1 MKHLYLTVLLS
12 LCGCLITW
20 GQPSNTPGL
29 QAATGAEAIET
40 AVRQLSSTCTPFRAN
55 ENAEQDP
62 KTLTNLPADAEVF
75 HQNLNPVFPG
85 DCVTHASIMSADLVE
100 YFIGNTI
107 TKVQTI
113 VPKGSTKVKL
123 WIADADNLGTPL
135 YSKYVTCER
144 DKVVE
149 LPCNL
154 KIEKAFNLLVAI
166 TMEYNEKSDCWAPI
180 VPCNRYSAWFLE
192 DTSTGIAGF
201 LDYTNMRAQLYGDE
215 NLCYGYFFNC
225 ITEGEG
231 GFRDYEIKVEGV
243 SHTRAFIG
251 EASDFSIGVTNYGT
265 KKIATAKFLA
275 KMGDAEQV
283 IEHEQAIK
291 FLYYA
296 NIKSQLS
303 TPTTPVRV
311 PLSVELIE
319 VGGESI
325 SDSNC
330 SEDGSITAVD
340 PKLSVRRNTVMEEFT
355 GTWCGWCPR
364 GARAIELLME
374 KYPDTFIPIAIHGND
389 EFSVSEFDTHIA
401 RYSKGFPSSTVNRL
415 TFGDPYTGSTEHGGG
430 NLGIAKDL
438 AYVSKL
444 PCEAT
449 LTLKDAILD
458 ADAREIT
465 FTTDVCFSI
474 DSKTAPYAYGFVLTE
489 DGLSG
494 VQSNYYCINYQ
505 DNPEAVP
512 ADLRDFVSKASKF
525 KMDMNHVARYCN
537 DIDGLSDCID
547 APIVKGETQTKT
559 FSIDIPSNVK
569 KPENLT
575 LVVLLL
581 DSDSG
586 EILNAAR
593 IVPSITDGIAATTA
607 DRPQVSAADGLV
619 AISRF
624 NGHVSIY
631 NAAGQKV
638 ADTMVNNS
646 AVFNL
651 EKGCYVIRTSNA
663 EGVDTLKVTL

>member
-1 MKHLYLTVLLS
+1 MKHFYLTALL
-12 LCGCLITW
+12 CLVWSIPSW
-20 GQPSNTPGL
+20 GQSAKISDILTCD
-29 QAATGAEAIET
+29 AAKTTET
-40 AVRQLSSTCTPFRAN
+40 AALTLSRSCTPLRTSEA
-55 ENAEQDP
+55 AEQDP
-62 KTLTNLPADAEVF
+62 KVLTNLPADAEILK
-75 HQNLNPVFPG
+75 QNLTALYPG
-85 DCVTHASIMSADLVE
+85 DCSTQATVIASDLVE

-113 VPKGSTKVKL
+113 VPGGCSKVKL
-123 WIADADNLGTPL
+123 WLADLDNIGTPL
-135 YSKYVTCER
+135 YSEYVDCEYN
-144 DKVVE
+144 KVVE
-149 LPCNL
+149 LPCNV
-154 KIEKAFNLLVAI
+154 KIDKAINLLVAI
-166 TMEYNEKSDCWAPI
+166 TMEYTEKADCWVPI
-180 VPCNRYSAWFLE
+180 VPCNRLSAWYME
-192 DTSTGIAGF
+192 DTSTGIVGF
-201 LDYTNMRAQLYGDE
+201 LDYTHMRYQLYGDE
-215 NLCYGYFFNC
+215 NLCYGYYFNC
-225 ITEGEG
+225 ITEGDA
-231 GFRDYEIKVEGV
+231 GFNEYDIKVEGV

-340 PKLSVRRNTVMEEFT
+340 PKLSVQRNTVMEEFT

-449 LTLKDAILD
+449 LTLKDATLD

-593 IVPSITDGIAATTA
+593 IVPSIIDGIAATTA